1 MFLQFMIS
9 IGFACSPKT
18 QHLQFLY
25 PTQYENYKLDMS
37 ELFDGADL
45 IYVCTIGEGN
55 SFRDRDVKRCSASE
69 DGIELKNALE
79 VEKYTINH
87 DRLLKNI
94 NSVSGYFNYTS
105 TIQNNTILTIYEVDY
120 DNHIITELDN
130 SKIKVNLDCKS
141 FSSTFTQS
149 SNVITDCYY
158 NTSFQLILFSQ
169 GQQQVIYELYQSGF
183 DINYIQYTDLV
194 YSNNY
199 IVYGIYLNK
208 SHSYLHT
215 YYYNETTQ
223 QAKFVTSFQY
233 NTFTDFSLMAD
244 GKSVAILNL
253 TNCIYISLID
263 DLNQC
268 TKLQPFNNIQINQ
281 QFLAIQ
287 AFPSLYYGQL
297 TTSFYVVNDNYF
309 DNILEIHYNG
319 QDLSIVQIYESYQ
332 QYTFNLEQRISIYLS
347 TSFLVIYQND
357 IQSFFY
363 IGKYSNSHEEQTI
376 TPIYQNKDFED
387 QVQFYLNYEGNN
399 FLKFSRKITWY
410 HLQQPKLVIN
420 INNQSQNGSINIFAY
435 ENPEMHYEFDI
446 FGCNLTLTYQ
456 LLNQSDKEIYS
467 TTNINKL
474 STVQD
479 LSETFRVNDY
489 FTGPLLQLNLIDDS
503 QSDSNITIS
512 IPQSTAFQNLKTNLP
527 GLFQNYSQLFF
538 VENYKLLFYAWT
550 NMNNY
555 TNLYYT
561 ICQIGKNQIFD
572 CSLIKSINCDVSQ
585 LTTIQMTQSDPT
597 ELILVFDQGPQNILV
612 YQFQFNLNISN
623 YKQGI
628 NISEPQLYNYTIGY
642 QQTIQQFQILY
653 NKLIVLNNQSE
664 IIVISYQT
672 NAQYYI
678 NQTTIDQAEGQKY
691 DIVFQ
696 PIQISVNQQLYQS
709 TLFINNQNGVIT
721 LELFNQPIQNTN
733 CFTILSYLKQN
744 QDISQIFVSQMFM
757 IIAISTNSPPYTVS
771 FSVYDISDISQPKF
785 FKPLPNCTIQ
795 PGSQILA
802 DNYFFYVR
810 QVNGGV
816 VIYSIDLPYHSA
828 QYFYLSLNQN
838 ECISSTNSKQQ
849 SILSFNNNL
858 WASFQNNPYSF
869 KIYQVNQEY
878 KMHTLANLSVSIS
891 NQWGNKTINYDLIV
905 VNTYLQI
912 SMNQSQFVNN
922 SNIKN
927 LTFYAKPNSNNQVL
941 IALNMTNVS
950 MGQVLN
956 YSLLAYKQ
964 GFKSNPNFNIT
975 NQFINE
981 NQYFTQEIKNITQMV
996 SFCDSLFYQN
1006 TSGLY
1011 QSSYVIFE
1019 GIQLQSYNFTECL
1032 SLSVTING
1040 PTIYMNSICKSGD
1053 LVTVFSYF
1061 PNCSVNNNATCN
1073 SSLPWNSSYNKTI
1086 INSAPFHSVLKS
1098 SQLNQYLF
1106 ILGKVGENPNSQ
1118 KIYIYNLN
1126 LNASS
1131 SSPPNSNQYKPMRTI
1146 QCRGG
1151 IIDYNFTILQ
1161 NKSLINNTYSGR
1173 GVIFYLCQN
1182 PSELKYV
1189 TFNIANT
1196 TYLFFSK
1203 VSKRVSDVITQYVN
1217 KSHSKFLQIFIYLV
1231 KYDQIILVLTS
1242 NNVYNLVIIMSY
1254 SPLSFA
1260 ETSLQFEDVIAYIP
1274 PYGNYT
1280 QIPLGVLQNSY
1291 LALLFSPPIEQGGK
1305 NIVAIYDIE
1314 KINQTYS
1321 LANGLNY
1328 SSTIQ
1333 MEAGYQF
1340 DQKQII
1346 LQIALISQPYN
1357 ISQPNNNKG
1366 QFLLMLLNDG
1376 INLNQTKV
1384 ILLVFNL
1391 SIYFYCTDVTD
1402 LSENYDY
1409 YLVASNSF
1417 YNSNITIQ
1425 ITALPLSNSIWAW
1438 ILLFLT
1444 ILICGFLVSQFWTK
1458 INMQNLQNKSAELL
1472 EIEM

>member
-1 MFLQFMIS
+1 MIS
-9 IGFACSPKT
+9 IGFACTPKS

-25 PTQYENYKLDMS
+25 PTQDENYKLDMS

-55 SFRDRDVKRCSASE
+55 TFRDRDVRRCNVSQ
-69 DGIELKNALE
+69 DGIDMKNALE

-105 TIQNNTILTIYEVDY
+105 VIENYTNLTIYEVDY
-120 DNHIITELDN
+120 DNHIITELV
-130 SKIKVNLDCKS
+130 SSRIKVNLDCKS
-141 FSSTFTQS
+141 FSSAFAQS
-149 SNVITDCYY
+149 NNIITDCYY
-158 NTSFQLILFSQ
+158 NTDFQLILFSQ
-169 GQQQVIYELYQSGF
+169 GQQIVIYELFQSGF
-183 DINYIQYTDLV
+183 DINLIEYTDLV

-199 IVYGIYLNK
+199 IIYGIYLSN
-208 SHSYLHT
+208 SDSYLHT
-215 YYYNETTQ
+215 YYYNETAQ
-223 QAKFVTSFQY
+223 QAKFITRFNR

-263 DLNQC
+263 DLNQI
-268 TKLQPFNNIQINQ
+268 TALQPFNKISNNQ

-287 AFPSLYYGQL
+287 AFPSQFYGQL
-297 TTSFYVVNDNYF
+297 TTSFYVVTDNYF
-309 DNILEIHYNG
+309 DNIIEFHYDG
-319 QDLSIVQIYESYQ
+319 QNLSVVQIYESYQ
-332 QYTFNLEQRISIYLS
+332 QYTFNHAQRILIYLS
-347 TSFLVIYQND
+347 TSFLVIFQND
-357 IQSFFY
+357 IQSYFY
-363 IGKYSNSHEEQTI
+363 IGKYSNSHEEQTVA
-376 TPIYQNKDFED
+376 PIYQNKDFED
-387 QVQFYLNYEGNN
+387 YVQFYLNYEGNN

-420 INNQSQNGSINIFAY
+420 INDQNQSGVIHIFAY
-435 ENPEMHYEFDI
+435 ENPELHYEFDI

-456 LLNQSDKEIYS
+456 LLNQSNQDIYS
-467 TTNINKL
+467 TTNISKL

-479 LSETFRVNDY
+479 LSETFRLNDH
-489 FTGPLLQLNLIDDS
+489 FTGPLLQLSLIDDS
-503 QSDSNITIS
+503 QNDSNISIS

-538 VENYKLLFYAWT
+538 VENYKMLFYAWT
-550 NMNNY
+550 EMNNS

-561 ICQIGKNQIFD
+561 ICRIGKNQILN
-572 CSLIKSINCDVSQ
+572 CLLNKSINCDVSQ
-585 LTTIQMTQSDPT
+585 LTTIQMTQSNPT
-597 ELILVFDQGPQNILV
+597 ELILAFDQGPQIIQV
-612 YQFQFNLNISN
+612 YSFQFSINLSN
-623 YKQGI
+623 YSQGV
-628 NISEPQLYNYTIGY
+628 NISEPSLYLYNIGY
-642 QQTIQQFQILY
+642 QQSINQFQILY
-653 NKLIVLNNQSE
+653 NKLIVLNNQFE
-664 IIVISYQT
+664 IIVVSYQT
-672 NAQYYI
+672 NAKYYI
-678 NQTTIDQAEGQKY
+678 NQTTIDQAEGQNY

-696 PIQISVNQQLYQS
+696 PIQISINQQLYQS

-721 LELFNQPIQNTN
+721 LELYNQPIQNTI
-733 CFTILSYLKQN
+733 CFTILSYLKSN

-757 IIAISTNSPPYTVS
+757 VLASSTNSPPYTVS
-771 FSVYDISDISQPKF
+771 FSVYDISDISHPKF
-785 FKPLPNCTIQ
+785 SKPLPNCTIQ
-795 PGSQILA
+795 PGTQILA

-810 QVNGGV
+810 QLNGGV
-816 VIYSIDLPYHSA
+816 TIYSIDLPYHSS
-828 QYFYLSLNQN
+828 QYFYLPLSQN
-838 ECISSTNSKQQ
+838 ESISSTNTKQQ
-849 SILSFNNNL
+849 SILSYKNNL

-869 KIYQVNQEY
+869 KVYQVTQEY

-891 NQWGNKTINYDLIV
+891 NPWGNKSMNYDLIV

-912 SMNQSQFVNN
+912 SMNYSQFKNN
-922 SNIKN
+922 SNIRN
-927 LTFYAKPNSNNQVL
+927 LTFYAKANSNNQVL
-941 IALNMTNVS
+941 IPLNMTNVS
-950 MGQVLN
+950 MGQVLV
-956 YSLLAYKQ
+956 YHLLAYDKQ
-964 GFKSNPNFNIT
+964 VLQFNKSFNIT

-981 NQYFTQEIKNITQMV
+981 SQYFTQEIVNITQMV
-996 SFCDSLFYQN
+996 SFCTSLFYQN

-1011 QSSYVIFE
+1011 QSSYVIFD
-1019 GIQLQSYNFTECL
+1019 GLQLMNYNFTECL

-1053 LVTVFSYF
+1053 VVTVYSLF
-1061 PNCSVNNNATCN
+1061 PNCAFNNSTTCN
-1073 SSLPWNSSYNKTI
+1073 SSQPWNYQKNTSI
-1086 INSAPFHSVLKS
+1086 IYSPPFTSILKS

-1106 ILGKVGENPNSQ
+1106 ILGKIGQNPNSQ
-1118 KIYIYNLN
+1118 KIFIYNLN
-1126 LNASS
+1126 QNASS
-1131 SSPPNSNQYKPMRTI
+1131 NSTPNSIQYKPSRTI

-1151 IIDYNFTILQ
+1151 IIDYNFTVLQ

-1189 TFNIANT
+1189 SFNITNT
-1196 TYLFFSK
+1196 TLLFFSK
-1203 VSKRVSDVITQYVN
+1203 VSNRVSDVITQYVN
-1217 KSHSKFLQIFIYLV
+1217 KSNSQFLQIFIYLV

-1291 LALLFSPPIEQGGK
+1291 LALLFSPPIEQGGR
-1305 NIVAIYDIE
+1305 NIIAMYNME
-1314 KINQTYS
+1314 KINQTYN
-1321 LANGLNY
+1321 LANELSYNG
-1328 SSTIQ
+1328 TIQ
-1333 MEAGYQF
+1333 MDAGYQV
-1340 DQKQII
+1340 DQKRNI

-1357 ISQPNNNKG
+1357 KG
-1366 QFLLMLLNDG
+1366 QFLLMLTNDG
-1376 INLNQTKV
+1376 ENLNKTNV
-1384 ILLVFNL
+1384 TLLVFNL
-1391 SIYFYCTDVTD
+1391 SIYFNCTNVGD
-1402 LSENYDY
+1402 LSPSYEY

-1417 YNSNITIQ
+1417 YSYNMTIS
-1425 ITALPLSNSIWAW
+1425 ITALQLSSSIWAW

-1458 INMQNLQNKSAELL
+1458 IKMQNLENKSAELL